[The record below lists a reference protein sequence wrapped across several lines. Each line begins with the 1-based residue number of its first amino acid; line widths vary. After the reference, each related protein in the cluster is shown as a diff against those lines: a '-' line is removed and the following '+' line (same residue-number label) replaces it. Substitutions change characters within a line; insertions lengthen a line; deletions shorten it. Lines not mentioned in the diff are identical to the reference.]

1 MLEICCDTV
10 SNSESLMRLFSYFL
24 KKEAKILNSNE
35 KLVNFLKKQITVE
48 NEIVDS
54 LNSGLVEIRNPP
66 VKGVLK
72 GISLDSVKHAE
83 LYSSAI
89 TLLTSVSQALT
100 QENLD
105 KQKAL
110 VEKHIQMEAELIEKL
125 DKVIPTI
132 ENKKVSL
139 LLNAIL
145 TDEKRH
151 HEMLKMV
158 LEIIVRGET
167 ITEEDWWELLWKN
180 VPFHGA
186 PGG

>member
-1 MLEICCDTV
+1 M
-10 SNSESLMRLFSYFL
+10 SAS
-24 KKEAKILNSNE
+24 KEQLIEFMKR
-35 KLVNFLKKQITVE
+35 QITNE

-54 LNSGLVEIRNPP
+54 VNKGIKNINNPP
-66 VKGVLK
+66 VKSVLK

-89 TLLTSVSQALT
+89 TLLSTVSQAMT

-105 KQKAL
+105 EQRAL
-110 VEKHIQMEAELIEKL
+110 VEKHISLESELISKLEKVL
-125 DKVIPTI
+125 PTI
-132 ENKKVSL
+132 KNRKVAF
-139 LLNAIL
+139 LLNSIL
-145 TDEKRH
+145 SDERRH
-151 HEMLKMV
+151 HELLKQV

-167 ITEEDWWELLWKN
+167 ITEDDWWKLLWEE